1 MSPRSYLCP
10 ELIVQ
15 VQREESE
22 SGKGSPRVLVMDKHI
37 GSMCHAWRAPGAL
50 DEVS

>member
-1 MSPRSYLCP
+1 MPPHSYLCP

-22 SGKGSPRVLVMDKHI
+22 SGKGLRRVFVMGKRI
-37 GSMCHAWRAPGAL
+37 ESMCHALQAPGAL
-50 DEVS
+50 DEAS